1 MGIRPY
7 QTLIHIVKYLR
18 LIILCWFSITTTNHA
33 AVTTDCDG
41 YRVSAQFPQY
51 TQNQHNFAT
60 VDYIQA
66 ITSCLRE
73 YNESKNQ
80 VAALNLALLYYGS
93 YDFKRSVFYLL
104 KTNISTSKDAIFLKA
119 ILQPTSHYARATSE
133 SKVSSLITL
142 SIDGLA
148 SNAVSG
154 YETAQFSYAYYIL
167 ASQQYG
173 KEVQNAIEMLESLAS
188 VGITEAMNALGAYY
202 SRSGR
207 DSDAARVLK
216 DSARRGDVN
225 GQRLYAALLMS
236 LNKDFSHASQWYEKA
251 AQQGDLVSKYNLLM
265 YKQIKNKDQ
274 FESDEYRALLA
285 LIESKTRGR
294 IAPPYPAKEVQSE
307 EYYELVRKR
316 RAIDYLDLHQVGSP
330 LFAVDEKQQSIE
342 TARERLMLAL
352 LIEANEMRKM
362 QNSTE
367 FPNNT
372 EQYVRELR
380 FSQNV
385 AISRAARDIEEERWQ
400 AVSTNI
406 NRIMDQKCRRDPT
419 VRSCYRNGS
428 GQDVLKAITIGV
440 SVLAALVSASSVNS
454 KERKTSSS
462 WTPPHVFNENPGID
476 MAIIGIALQ

>member
-1 MGIRPY
+1 
-7 QTLIHIVKYLR
+7 
-18 LIILCWFSITTTNHA
+18 
-33 AVTTDCDG
+33 
-41 YRVSAQFPQY
+41 
-51 TQNQHNFAT
+51 
-60 VDYIQA
+60 
-66 ITSCLRE
+66 
-73 YNESKNQ
+73 
-80 VAALNLALLYYGS
+80 
-93 YDFKRSVFYLL
+93 
-104 KTNISTSKDAIFLKA
+104 
-119 ILQPTSHYARATSE
+119 
-133 SKVSSLITL
+133 
-142 SIDGLA
+142 
-148 SNAVSG
+148 
-154 YETAQFSYAYYIL
+154 
-167 ASQQYG
+167 
-173 KEVQNAIEMLESLAS
+173 
-188 VGITEAMNALGAYY
+188 MNALGAYY

-265 YKQIKNKDQ
+265 YKQLKNKDQ

-307 EYYELVRKR
+307 EYYELVQKR